1 LGTGVL
7 LENNHAKQFKIPVLD
22 LVLLD
27 GVDKKTVPDSKL
39 KKIFNKQQSK
49 DVLWILLIQSHN
61 ISIIQ
66 FREWDLYMVVMGGW
80 GGESTPLIIF
90 F

>member
-27 GVDKKTVPDSKL
+27 GVAAKTVPDSKL
-39 KKIFNKQQSK
+39 KKIFNNQRT
-49 DVLWILLIQSHN
+49 
-61 ISIIQ
+61 
-66 FREWDLYMVVMGGW
+66 FYG
-80 GGESTPLIIF
+80 F
-90 F
+90 C